1 MFTMDFAFLIF
12 SEVSVEST
20 PKRRVQVTVVVVGVE
35 VVGVKNRPEYPA
47 SSFLRLFVGAT
58 RQRLNFGSLVVWAV
72 STSTCFRN
80 LSDLDSKKIQYR
92 LLHLDDF
99 INDHRRFGLTSF

>member
-1 MFTMDFAFLIF
+1 MDFAFLII

-20 PKRRVQVTVVVVGVE
+20 PKRLVQVTVVVVSVQ

-47 SSFLRLFVGAT
+47 SSLSRLFVGAT
-58 RQRLNFGSLVVWAV
+58 RQPLNFGSSVVWAV
-72 STSTCFRN
+72 STSIGSRDF
-80 LSDLDSKKIQYR
+80 SDLDTKKIQYR

-99 INDHRRFGLTSF
+99 VNEHR